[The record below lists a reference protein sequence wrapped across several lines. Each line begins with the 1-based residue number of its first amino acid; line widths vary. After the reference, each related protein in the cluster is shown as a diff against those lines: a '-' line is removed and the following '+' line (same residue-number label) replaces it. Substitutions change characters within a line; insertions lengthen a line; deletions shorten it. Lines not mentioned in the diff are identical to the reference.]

1 MSRVRTRPTR
11 DDTREKLFEAA
22 ARVFEEQGIGGA
34 SIEAIAA
41 AAGFTRGAF
50 YSNFKSKDELIIAML
65 EDHVEQSIR
74 RNLDLLARHKNLADF
89 IDALKT
95 MDRSRQDPLGRSPL
109 LHMEMILFVAR
120 AEKRRPELA
129 KRLRARRKLITDIV
143 ETTLKNSGR
152 NGSLNPTWTGAILL
166 ALEDGFRLHRLID
179 PETTPAD
186 SFLRAIGDLQR
197 AIGIRRPDERCDS
210 GRFSAALAPA
220 CALCNWPGDRAHLAR
235 ATPCQI
241 AKRGQRAD
249 GDADRKGDGVIAG
262 EVVQQAGDP
271 GTRGAAG
278 ERRQHDGAEDAAV
291 MLALKDLQHHRA
303 HDRGQAVAERALRQ
317 AS

>member
-11 DDTREKLFEAA
+11 DDTCDKLFEAA
-22 ARVFEEQGIGGA
+22 AQVFEEQGIGGA

-74 RNLDLLARHKNLADF
+74 RNLDLLAAHGTLPEFLN
-89 IDALKT
+89 ALRS

-129 KRLRARRKLITDIV
+129 KRLRARRKLVADIV
-143 ETTLKNSGR
+143 ETTAKNSGR
-152 NGSLNPTWTGAILL
+152 NGARNPSWTAAIVL

-179 PETTPAD
+179 PETTPPD
-186 SFLRAIGDLQR
+186 SFLRAIEDLQR
-197 AIGIRRPDERCDS
+197 AMGITSC
-210 GRFSAALAPA
+210 
-220 CALCNWPGDRAHLAR
+220 
-235 ATPCQI
+235 
-241 AKRGQRAD
+241 
-249 GDADRKGDGVIAG
+249 
-262 EVVQQAGDP
+262 
-271 GTRGAAG
+271 
-278 ERRQHDGAEDAAV
+278 
-291 MLALKDLQHHRA
+291 
-303 HDRGQAVAERALRQ
+303 
-317 AS
+317 

>member
-11 DDTREKLFEAA
+11 DDTCEKLFEAA
-22 ARVFEEQGIGGA
+22 ARVFEDQGIGGA

-74 RNLDLLARHKNLADF
+74 RSLDLLDKHKNLEDF

-95 MDRSRQDPLGRSPL
+95 IDRSHQDPLARSPL

-120 AEKRRPELA
+120 AEKRRPDLA
-129 KRLRARRKLITDIV
+129 KRLRARRKLIVDIV
-143 ETTLKNSGR
+143 ETTLKN
-152 NGSLNPTWTGAILL
+152 NGKNESLNPTWTGAIVL

-197 AIGIRRPDERCDS
+197 SMGIS
-210 GRFSAALAPA
+210 SA
-220 CALCNWPGDRAHLAR
+220 
-235 ATPCQI
+235 
-241 AKRGQRAD
+241 
-249 GDADRKGDGVIAG
+249 
-262 EVVQQAGDP
+262 
-271 GTRGAAG
+271 
-278 ERRQHDGAEDAAV
+278 
-291 MLALKDLQHHRA
+291 
-303 HDRGQAVAERALRQ
+303 
-317 AS
+317 

>member
-50 YSNFKSKDELIIAML
+50 YSNFNSKDELIIAML
-65 EDHVEQSIR
+65 EDHVEQTVR
-74 RNLDLLARHKNLADF
+74 RNLDLLARHKNIVDF

-95 MDRSRQDPLGRSPL
+95 MDRSRHDPLGRSPL

-129 KRLRARRKLITDIV
+129 KRLRARRQLITDIV
-143 ETTLKNSGR
+143 ETTSKNSGR
-152 NGSLNPTWTGAILL
+152 NGALNPTWTGAILL

-179 PETTPAD
+179 PETTPSD

-197 AIGIRRPDERCDS
+197 AIGVSS
-210 GRFSAALAPA
+210 GVSS
-220 CALCNWPGDRAHLAR
+220 D
-235 ATPCQI
+235 
-241 AKRGQRAD
+241 
-249 GDADRKGDGVIAG
+249 
-262 EVVQQAGDP
+262 
-271 GTRGAAG
+271 
-278 ERRQHDGAEDAAV
+278 
-291 MLALKDLQHHRA
+291 
-303 HDRGQAVAERALRQ
+303 
-317 AS
+317 

>member
-11 DDTREKLFEAA
+11 DATCEKLFEAA

-50 YSNFKSKDELIIAML
+50 YSNFNSKDELIIAML

-74 RNLDLLARHKNLADF
+74 RNLDLLARHKSLADF

-95 MDRSRQDPLGRSPL
+95 MDRGLQDPLGRSPL

-120 AEKRRPELA
+120 AEQRRPELA

-152 NGSLNPTWTGAILL
+152 TGVLNPAWTAAIVL

-197 AIGIRRPDERCDS
+197 AIGGS
-210 GRFSAALAPA
+210 SA
-220 CALCNWPGDRAHLAR
+220 
-235 ATPCQI
+235 
-241 AKRGQRAD
+241 
-249 GDADRKGDGVIAG
+249 
-262 EVVQQAGDP
+262 
-271 GTRGAAG
+271 
-278 ERRQHDGAEDAAV
+278 
-291 MLALKDLQHHRA
+291 
-303 HDRGQAVAERALRQ
+303 
-317 AS
+317 

>member
-11 DDTREKLFEAA
+11 DDTCEKLFEAA

-34 SIEAIAA
+34 SIEGIAA

-74 RNLDLLARHKNLADF
+74 RIHDLLARHKNLADF
-89 IDALKT
+89 LDALKT
-95 MDRSRQDPLGRSPL
+95 MDRSQQDPLGRSPL

-120 AEKRRPELA
+120 AEKRRPDLA

-152 NGSLNPTWTGAILL
+152 NGALNPTWTGAIVL

-186 SFLRAIGDLQR
+186 SFLRAISDLQR
-197 AIGIRRPDERCDS
+197 AIGIS
-210 GRFSAALAPA
+210 SA
-220 CALCNWPGDRAHLAR
+220 
-235 ATPCQI
+235 
-241 AKRGQRAD
+241 
-249 GDADRKGDGVIAG
+249 
-262 EVVQQAGDP
+262 
-271 GTRGAAG
+271 
-278 ERRQHDGAEDAAV
+278 
-291 MLALKDLQHHRA
+291 
-303 HDRGQAVAERALRQ
+303 
-317 AS
+317 

>member
-50 YSNFKSKDELIIAML
+50 YSNFTSKDELIIAML
-65 EDHVEQSIR
+65 EDHVEQTIR
-74 RNLDLLARHKNLADF
+74 RNLDLLARHKNIVDF

-95 MDRSRQDPLGRSPL
+95 MDRSRHDPLGRSPL

-129 KRLRARRKLITDIV
+129 KRLRARRQLITDIV
-143 ETTLKNSGR
+143 ETTLKNSGK
-152 NGSLNPTWTGAILL
+152 NGALNPTWTGAILL

-179 PETTPAD
+179 PDTTPAD

-197 AIGIRRPDERCDS
+197 AIGVS
-210 GRFSAALAPA
+210 S
-220 CALCNWPGDRAHLAR
+220 
-235 ATPCQI
+235 
-241 AKRGQRAD
+241 
-249 GDADRKGDGVIAG
+249 
-262 EVVQQAGDP
+262 
-271 GTRGAAG
+271 
-278 ERRQHDGAEDAAV
+278 
-291 MLALKDLQHHRA
+291 
-303 HDRGQAVAERALRQ
+303 
-317 AS
+317 S

>member
-11 DDTREKLFEAA
+11 DDTCEKLFEAA

-50 YSNFKSKDELIIAML
+50 YSNFKSKDELIFAML

-74 RNLDLLARHKNLADF
+74 RNLDLLARHSNLADF
-89 IDALKT
+89 LEALRT

-129 KRLRARRKLITDIV
+129 KRLRARRKLIADIV
-143 ETTLKNSGR
+143 TTAQKNSGR
-152 NGSLNPTWTGAILL
+152 NGKLDPDWTGAIVL

-186 SFLRAIGDLQR
+186 SCLRAITDLQR
-197 AIGIRRPDERCDS
+197 AIGVS
-210 GRFSAALAPA
+210 SA
-220 CALCNWPGDRAHLAR
+220 
-235 ATPCQI
+235 
-241 AKRGQRAD
+241 
-249 GDADRKGDGVIAG
+249 
-262 EVVQQAGDP
+262 
-271 GTRGAAG
+271 
-278 ERRQHDGAEDAAV
+278 
-291 MLALKDLQHHRA
+291 
-303 HDRGQAVAERALRQ
+303 
-317 AS
+317 

>member
-1 MSRVRTRPTR
+1 MSRVRIRPTR
-11 DDTREKLFEAA
+11 DDTRDKLFDAA

-74 RNLDLLARHKNLADF
+74 RNLDLLARHTNLDDF
-89 IDALKT
+89 IAALKA

-109 LHMEMILFVAR
+109 LHMEMILYVAR

-129 KRLRARRKLITDIV
+129 KRLRARRKLVADIV
-143 ETTLKNSGR
+143 QIAQDDGGKSVQD
-152 NGSLNPTWTGAILL
+152 PHWTAAVVL

-186 SFLRAIGDLQR
+186 SFLRAISDLRR
-197 AIGIRRPDERCDS
+197 AIGLSS
-210 GRFSAALAPA
+210 G
-220 CALCNWPGDRAHLAR
+220 
-235 ATPCQI
+235 
-241 AKRGQRAD
+241 
-249 GDADRKGDGVIAG
+249 
-262 EVVQQAGDP
+262 
-271 GTRGAAG
+271 
-278 ERRQHDGAEDAAV
+278 
-291 MLALKDLQHHRA
+291 
-303 HDRGQAVAERALRQ
+303 
-317 AS
+317 

>member
-11 DDTREKLFEAA
+11 DDTRDKLFEAA

-74 RNLDLLARHKNLADF
+74 RNLDLLAEHTDLDEF
-89 IDALKT
+89 IAALRA

-109 LHMEMILFVAR
+109 LHMEMILYVAR

-129 KRLRARRKLITDIV
+129 ERLRARRKLVADILD
-143 ETTLKNSGR
+143 TTLNSNGR
-152 NGSLNPTWTGAILL
+152 RGALNPPWMASVVL

-179 PETTPAD
+179 PETTPPD
-186 SFLRAIGDLQR
+186 SFLRAITDLQK
-197 AIGIRRPDERCDS
+197 AIGVS
-210 GRFSAALAPA
+210 SA
-220 CALCNWPGDRAHLAR
+220 
-235 ATPCQI
+235 
-241 AKRGQRAD
+241 
-249 GDADRKGDGVIAG
+249 
-262 EVVQQAGDP
+262 
-271 GTRGAAG
+271 
-278 ERRQHDGAEDAAV
+278 
-291 MLALKDLQHHRA
+291 
-303 HDRGQAVAERALRQ
+303 
-317 AS
+317 

>member
-11 DDTREKLFEAA
+11 DNTCEKLFEAA

-50 YSNFKSKDELIIAML
+50 YSNFKSKEELIIAML

-74 RNLDLLARHKNLADF
+74 RNLDLLARHKNIADF

-95 MDRSRQDPLGRSPL
+95 MDRSRQDPLARSPL

-120 AEKRRPELA
+120 AEKRRPDLA
-129 KRLRARRKLITDIV
+129 KRLRARRKLIADIV
-143 ETTLKNSGR
+143 ETALKNSGKD
-152 NGSLNPTWTGAILL
+152 GSLNPTWTGDVLL

-186 SFLRAIGDLQR
+186 SFLRAIGDLQK
-197 AIGIRRPDERCDS
+197 AIGNSP
-210 GRFSAALAPA
+210 P
-220 CALCNWPGDRAHLAR
+220 
-235 ATPCQI
+235 
-241 AKRGQRAD
+241 
-249 GDADRKGDGVIAG
+249 
-262 EVVQQAGDP
+262 
-271 GTRGAAG
+271 
-278 ERRQHDGAEDAAV
+278 
-291 MLALKDLQHHRA
+291 
-303 HDRGQAVAERALRQ
+303 
-317 AS
+317 